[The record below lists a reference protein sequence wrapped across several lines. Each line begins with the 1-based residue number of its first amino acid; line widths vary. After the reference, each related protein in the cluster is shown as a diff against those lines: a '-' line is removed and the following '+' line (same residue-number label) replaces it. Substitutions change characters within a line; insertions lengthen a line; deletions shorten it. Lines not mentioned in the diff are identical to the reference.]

1 MTRKHYRAI
10 AEILRSQDLGY
21 GKLDKVGVIQK
32 LGAYFKEENERF
44 ALARFVEASGIRL
57 DLLR

>member
-32 LGAYFKEENERF
+32 LGAYFKEENDRF
-44 ALARFVEASGIRL
+44 